1 MPIFF
6 GIWPLLIQSATLQPL
21 KVKELDKCLTRDNL
35 PSVGRRD
42 DKVKR
47 ITATILVTI
56 LQLQEMMSL
65 TMILNM
71 TVNRKVDLMMMK
83 LPELFLKMKT
93 IQQMKN
99 SFLRPNYTKD

>member
-1 MPIFF
+1 M
-6 GIWPLLIQSATLQPL
+6 
-21 KVKELDKCLTRDNL
+21 